1 VTIAVE
7 TLGSGER
14 EVSGLRT
21 RMSVS
26 NSLLLY
32 HLSSELKAIHNH
44 YVQGT
49 SISLVLCAE

>member
-1 VTIAVE
+1 MTIAVE

-14 EVSGLRT
+14 EVSGRWT
-21 RMSVS
+21 RRSLS

-32 HLSSELKAIHNH
+32 HSPSELKAIHNH